1 MVVIDGIEV
10 PVESIVRIEGNH
22 AYTSDYMKIYVS
34 KDDIKKINE
43 KKLVKS
49 LNF

>member
-10 PVESIVRIEGNH
+10 PVDSIVRIEGNH